1 MNTDHLVSRV
11 PEAVHR
17 LLGQILAECVSRSI
31 QGESVVQTSR
41 TLILHESTA
50 EVDAELT
57 ITLSLKAADK

>member
-1 MNTDHLVSRV
+1 MDTNHLVSRV

-17 LLGQILAECVSRSI
+17 LLGQVLAECVTRSI
-31 QGESVVQTSR
+31 QGESVVEAGR
-41 TLILHESTA
+41 TLTLYENTA